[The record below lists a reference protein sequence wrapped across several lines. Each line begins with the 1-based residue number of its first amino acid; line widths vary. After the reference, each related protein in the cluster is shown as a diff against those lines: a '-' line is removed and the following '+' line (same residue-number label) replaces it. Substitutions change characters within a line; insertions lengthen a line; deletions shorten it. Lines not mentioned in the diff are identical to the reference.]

1 MAEEKILKSEELT
14 DEELDDVAGGK
25 AWELQEDADNL
36 RRYGLLG
43 SGPVGKDQIEA
54 AINRAG
60 VLNGISLGCELH
72 NGDKSN
78 KYYIDHKKYSHDDFW
93 REIKKRFPLQ
103 NTY

>member
-1 MAEEKILKSEELT
+1 MAEEKILKEEIMSE
-14 DEELDDVAGGK
+14 EELDNVAGGK
-25 AWELQEDADNL
+25 AWELQEDADYL

-43 SGPVGKDQIEA
+43 SGPVDKVQIEA

-60 VLNGISLGCELH
+60 ILNGISLGCDLH

-78 KYYIDHKKYSHDDFW
+78 SYYINNKKYSHDGFW
-93 REIKKRFPLQ
+93 REIKRRYPMP